1 MMRALAS
8 IIALALGATAAHGNV
23 WEHALATDDRDAAR
37 ETYES
42 ELRKGDEHALLANNR
57 GIAIK
62 EVKHHLGVAIA
73 SYEAAAAARPT
84 AGEPYFRLGRLLY
97 SFYFECQDAAQRFN
111 WSPLCDPRQ
120 FSRARALEVIE
131 AWDAFE
137 LRAPLDPR
145 LSVGAFGETEIL
157 FRRAILHTKLGTT
170 QNLAAA
176 AREYEKILAR
186 QDSGS
191 DAASEH
197 IVGNLAETYMMLGRL
212 EEAVE
217 MYREALRGAADTSTW
232 YGFAVALDRD
242 ERTQQA
248 LDVIRSL
255 GRDQRDLFHTRVIKG
270 DTFFVPEGEKYYY
283 FALVDEALGLDED
296 AIGYWQKF
304 IASGAHPRYQPRA
317 KAHLDALLKKKR
329 KSPLPID
336 PPWGR
341 LLR

>member
-1 MMRALAS
+1 MKRALTS
-8 IIALALGATAAHGNV
+8 IITLMICVSLARANV
-23 WEHALATDDRDAAR
+23 WEQALATDQRLAAR

-57 GIAIK
+57 GIAPK
-62 EVKHHLGVAIA
+62 EVEHHLGLAIA
-73 SYEAAAAARPT
+73 AYHAAAAARPT
-84 AGEPYFRLGRLLY
+84 VGEPYFRLGRLLY
-97 SFYFECQDAAQRFN
+97 SFYIECHDAAQRYN
-111 WSPLCDPRQ
+111 RSPLCNPRQ
-120 FSRARALEVIE
+120 FKRARAREIIE

-137 LRAPLDPR
+137 QRVPLDPR

-157 FRRAILHTKLGTT
+157 FRRAILHTKLGSKE
-170 QNLAAA
+170 NLAAA
-176 AREYEKILAR
+176 ARDYEKILAR
-186 QDSGS
+186 HDSGS
-191 DAASEH
+191 DAVSEEV
-197 IVGNLAETYMMLGRL
+197 VGNLAETYMMLGQL
-212 EEAVE
+212 EEAIE
-217 MYREALRGAADTSTW
+217 MYREALRNGSDTSTW

-242 ERTQQA
+242 ERTKQA

-255 GRDQRDLFHTRVIKG
+255 GRDQRDRFHAKVIEG
-270 DTFFVPEGEKYYY
+270 RTFFVPEGEKYYY

-296 AIGYWQKF
+296 AIAYWQRF
-304 IASGAHPRYQPRA
+304 IASGAHPQYQPRA